1 MPDGA
6 ILADSP
12 DARCRAEPGV
22 ILPLSCQ
29 GVVVARGGRVL
40 LDHVDLTVDGGG
52 LSVIMGANGA
62 GKTLLLRVLA
72 NLIRPDGGVVRWGG
86 RVPSRALAPKVG
98 VVFQKPVLLRRSVL
112 QNVNYALA
120 AAGVRR
126 SAREDRARD
135 ILELASLSRLAHTPA
150 RVLSGGEQQRV
161 ALARALAAEPEVLLL
176 DEPTSSL
183 DPAATLAIEKLI
195 EDVRR
200 RGTRL
205 VLITHDIGQA
215 RRLADEVQFMHHG
228 RIAEHGPAATFFQ
241 APQSA
246 PAQAFLEGRIFL

>member
-6 ILADSP
+6 ILADAP
-12 DARCRAEPGV
+12 DARSRTGTGV
-22 ILPLSCQ
+22 ILPLFCR

-40 LDHVDLTVDGGG
+40 LDQVDLTIDGGG

-72 NLIRPDGGVVRWGG
+72 NLTRPESGTVRWGG
-86 RVPSRALAPKVG
+86 KVPSRALAPKVG

-112 QNVNYALA
+112 QNVKYALA
-120 AAGVRR
+120 AAGVGRG
-126 SAREDRARD
+126 ARDDRARD
-135 ILELASLSRLAHTPA
+135 VLEMASLSRLAQTPA
-150 RVLSGGEQQRV
+150 RVLSGGEQQRL

-195 EDVRR
+195 EDIRR

-205 VLITHDIGQA
+205 VLITHDVGQA

-228 RIAEHGPAATFFQ
+228 RIVECGPANTFFQ

>member
-6 ILADSP
+6 IFANAG
-12 DARCRAEPGV
+12 DARSRAGMGV

-29 GVVVARGGRVL
+29 GVVVARGGRLL

-52 LSVIMGANGA
+52 LSVIMGPNGA

-72 NLIRPDGGVVRWGG
+72 NLTRPDSGTVRWGEN
-86 RVPSRALAPKVG
+86 VPSRDLAPKVG

-112 QNVNYALA
+112 QNIKYALA
-120 AAGVRR
+120 ATGVGIGERD
-126 SAREDRARD
+126 ARARNV
-135 ILELASLSRLAHTPA
+135 LETASLLHLAHAPA
-150 RVLSGGEQQRV
+150 RVLSGGEQQRL

-195 EDVRR
+195 TNVRN
-200 RGTRL
+200 RGTRM

-215 RRLADEVQFMHHG
+215 HRLADEVHFMHHG
-228 RIAEHGPAATFFQ
+228 RITEHGPADRFFQ

>member
-6 ILADSP
+6 IIGHAGE
-12 DARCRAEPGV
+12 ARSRARTGVTLPLCCRGV
-22 ILPLSCQ
+22 I
-29 GVVVARGGRVL
+29 VTRGGRVL
-40 LDHVDLTVDGGG
+40 LDHVDLTIDGGG
-52 LSVIMGANGA
+52 LSVVMGPNGA

-72 NLIRPDGGVVRWGG
+72 NLTRPDGGTVRWGG
-86 RVPSRALAPKVG
+86 KIPSRELAPKVG

-112 QNVNYALA
+112 QNIKFALA
-120 AAGVRR
+120 ANGVGFGDHD
-126 SAREDRARD
+126 ARARD
-135 ILELASLSRLAHTPA
+135 VLEMASLSQFIHTPA
-150 RVLSGGEQQRV
+150 RVLSGGEQQRL

-205 VLITHDIGQA
+205 VLITHDLGQA
-215 RRLADEVQFMHHG
+215 RRLADDVQFMHHG
-228 RIAEHGPAATFFQ
+228 RIVEHGPAAEFFQ
-241 APQSA
+241 GPQSA